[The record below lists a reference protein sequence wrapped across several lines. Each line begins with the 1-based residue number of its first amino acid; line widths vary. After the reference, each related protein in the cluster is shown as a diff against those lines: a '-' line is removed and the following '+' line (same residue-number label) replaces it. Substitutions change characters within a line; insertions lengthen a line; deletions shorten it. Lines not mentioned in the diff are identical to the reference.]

1 MLRSRTKSNGKTHQV
16 EKLDLDFASVFRRRA
31 HMNDDNDELVE
42 LLCTRI
48 GAIMEDASV
57 IALTIGAVPPME
69 RGARIRQLQRASA
82 SIAAITAAVACLV

>member
-1 MLRSRTKSNGKTHQV
+1 M
-16 EKLDLDFASVFRRRA
+16 DFAGVIGRQA
-31 HMNDDNDELVE
+31 HMNDNNDELVE

-57 IALTIGAVPPME
+57 IALTIGAVPAME
-69 RGARIRQLQRASA
+69 RNARIRQLQRASA

>member
-31 HMNDDNDELVE
+31 HMNDDNDELIE

-69 RGARIRQLQRASA
+69 RGVRIRQLQRASA